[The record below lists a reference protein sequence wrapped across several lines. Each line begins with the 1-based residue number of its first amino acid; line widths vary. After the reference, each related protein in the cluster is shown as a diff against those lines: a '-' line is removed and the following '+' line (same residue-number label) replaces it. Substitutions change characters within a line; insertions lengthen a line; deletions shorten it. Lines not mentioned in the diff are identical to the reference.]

1 MTRGKWRYVVCIGMI
16 LCVGVIFF
24 IFIQQRKQSAST
36 AKSDTSQNTEW
47 QDFNP
52 FDFDT
57 DDILSITY
65 IKDRSGLGEKT
76 NLSWYI
82 DDEIGI
88 QAIMDCIEQDTS
100 YHGYFDWKENPS
112 GNTVIVLWFVL
123 SDGSSK
129 KMIYTDAWLTYDDIT
144 YKIINR
150 EDSLKHA
157 TNSILKDYQS
167 TEISGIDNPYG
178 R

>member
-1 MTRGKWRYVVCIGMI
+1 MTKVKWRYVVCIVML
-16 LCVGVIFF
+16 LCVGIFSC
-24 IFIQQRKQSAST
+24 IIIQQRKQAAST
-36 AKSDTSQNTEW
+36 AEREASQNTEW

-52 FDFDT
+52 FDFNT
-57 DDILSITY
+57 DDVLSITY

-76 NLSWYI
+76 NLCWCI

-100 YHGYFDWKENPS
+100 YLGYFDWKENPD
-112 GNTVIVLWFVL
+112 GNTVIVLWLVL
-123 SDGSSK
+123 SDGTSK
-129 KMIYTDAWLTYDDIT
+129 KLIYTDTWLTYDDIT

-150 EDSLKHA
+150 EGLLKHA
-157 TNSILKDYQS
+157 YKSILKDYKS
-167 TEISGIDNPYG
+167 TEISGIDHPYG